1 MFDEKQIYRIDHY
14 LGKETVQNILALRF
28 ANALFEPIWNRNYI
42 DHIQI
47 TASETVGVEGR
58 GDFYESSGALRD
70 MVQNHI
76 LQLLCMV
83 AMEAPVNFDADE
95 IRNKKVDVLHAL
107 RKISKEDVH
116 KMAVRGQYSEGW
128 MKGQQVQGYRQEKNV
143 AADST
148 VETFAAVK
156 FYIDNWRWQDVP
168 FYVRTGKRMADKE
181 TIVTVQ
187 FKAAPNFAFPPESA
201 ETWRANRLTISIAP
215 EMDIRLRFQAKR
227 PGQDLTLSPVD
238 MIFSYQDAYEEH
250 EPEAY
255 ETLLLDVMEGNATLF
270 MREDQVAAAWK
281 VIMPI
286 LEAWQQRPPVDF
298 PNYSPASW
306 GPEDSEALIA
316 RDGRNWASLPEP
328 HKER

>member
-116 KMAVRGQYSEGW
+116 KMAVRGFSS
-128 MKGQQVQGYRQEKNV
+128 
-143 AADST
+143 A
-148 VETFAAVK
+148 
-156 FYIDNWRWQDVP
+156 
-168 FYVRTGKRMADKE
+168 
-181 TIVTVQ
+181 
-187 FKAAPNFAFPPESA
+187 SA
-201 ETWRANRLTISIAP
+201 E
-215 EMDIRLRFQAKR
+215 
-227 PGQDLTLSPVD
+227 
-238 MIFSYQDAYEEH
+238 
-250 EPEAY
+250 
-255 ETLLLDVMEGNATLF
+255 
-270 MREDQVAAAWK
+270 
-281 VIMPI
+281 
-286 LEAWQQRPPVDF
+286 
-298 PNYSPASW
+298 
-306 GPEDSEALIA
+306 
-316 RDGRNWASLPEP
+316 
-328 HKER
+328 